1 MLDPVKVAEFQTSPP
16 SVRADTLLHFR
27 ASCRQSTQCHFIQR
41 RSRPL
46 RRSIS
51 SFGPMPS
58 AASEVTAT
66 PSGEEATASE
76 DPRPTGD
83 AATEAAGA
91 DPTASK
97 YEILSAPLDGAD
109 VELKSF
115 DNPKVLIVKKASSY
129 YLKASL
135 DVNLPRGFRVAGVGG
150 GRMSQQKGAHAIQ
163 LEMLQGDKTWVEV
176 SHGVEDGEEGVKK
189 GTEHRAT
196 LYQVVKELRVSSSD
210 SVSFFCGS
218 CS

>member
-1 MLDPVKVAEFQTSPP
+1 MSFHPEEIKALEEEHQQLWAN
-16 SVRADTLLHFR
+16 AL
-27 ASCRQSTQCHFIQR
+27 SCF
-41 RSRPL
+41 
-46 RRSIS
+46 
-51 SFGPMPS
+51 
-58 AASEVTAT
+58 EVTAT

-83 AATEAAGA
+83 ADTEAAGA